1 MPWKRVKYHF
11 VENSEV
17 LVAVNNRR
25 QMAGQSQEN
34 IENMN
39 TTKHLMGVA
48 IEIPPTGSQD
58 ELTPPDL
65 SLHIKV

>member
-1 MPWKRVKYHF
+1 
-11 VENSEV
+11 
-17 LVAVNNRR
+17 
-25 QMAGQSQEN
+25 MAGQSQEN